1 MAQKLP
7 MDPAQIQA
15 VLASSQGR
23 KLLSLLEGNRDEAV
37 TRAVAAV
44 QAGDYDRA
52 VALLRPY
59 LKARGLGEE
68 AGDRG

>member
-7 MDPAQIQA
+7 MDPAQIQE
-15 VLASSQGR
+15 VLASRQGR

-44 QAGDYDRA
+44 QAGDYSRA

-59 LKARGLGEE
+59 LEARGLGGE
-68 AGDRG
+68 AQDRG